1 MILLTTFASSF
12 IIALS
17 GAMMP
22 GPLMAVTITESSRRG
37 AVAGPLMIFGHGLL
51 EIGLVAGMFSGLA
64 AFLQNESVFI
74 VVALFGGIVL
84 LWMGISM
91 LMSLPTIELPKPGT
105 EQPGQNLV
113 LAGIVLSLCNPYW
126 LIWWVSIGMG
136 YILHSAR
143 IGLAGISAFLC
154 GHLFADLAWY
164 SLIALGVARG
174 RTWFTPGMYRSL
186 IGICGLILIGFSAYF
201 CISGMEKL
209 LQLSYKIT
217 FFTLADTN
225 PSRANLN

>member
-1 MILLTTFASSF
+1 MSPLTIFVSSF

-22 GPLMAVTITESSRRG
+22 GPLMTVTITESSRRG
-37 AVAGPLMIFGHGLL
+37 AITGPLMIFGHGLL
-51 EIGLVAGMFSGLA
+51 EIGLVVGLFSGLA
-64 AFLQNESVFI
+64 AFLQSEPVFI
-74 VVALFGGIVL
+74 SIALFGGFVL

-91 LMSLPTIELPKPGT
+91 LKSIPTVELPKPGGKKS
-105 EQPGQNLV
+105 GQNLV
-113 LAGIVLSLCNPYW
+113 LTGIVLSLCNPYW

-154 GHLFADLAWY
+154 GHLLADLAWY

-174 RTWFTPGMYRSL
+174 RSWFSPGFYRAL
-186 IGICGLILIGFSAYF
+186 IGVCGVVLISFSVYF
-201 CISGMEKL
+201 FTSGMEKL
-209 LQLSYKIT
+209 I
-217 FFTLADTN
+217 
-225 PSRANLN
+225 